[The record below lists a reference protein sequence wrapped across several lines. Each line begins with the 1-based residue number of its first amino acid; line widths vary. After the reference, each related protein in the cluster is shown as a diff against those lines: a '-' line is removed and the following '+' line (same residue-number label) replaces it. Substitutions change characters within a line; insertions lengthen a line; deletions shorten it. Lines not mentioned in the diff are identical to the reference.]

1 MAVLDFRTRLDDGVR
16 VQRQGEN
23 LRLFSRRRRL
33 RSPRHGALLRKCGR
47 RTGADARTLSQ
58 RPLPRRLGQSMARTD
73 SGGSSRGDAQPQPRH
88 HRRLAHRQTPHHAG
102 EKLGR
107 PAWLKKIRGGELRD
121 RCGARG
127 SPAGPGTINFVTYIK
142 EVDISSTMT
151 EPLDFE
157 FESAYRS
164 ESAQFGEGVRP
175 PWSIGAPQPELAA
188 LIQQGKFHG
197 DDVGCG
203 EAAISLT
210 LA

>member
-1 MAVLDFRTRLDDGVR
+1 
-16 VQRQGEN
+16 
-23 LRLFSRRRRL
+23 
-33 RSPRHGALLRKCGR
+33 
-47 RTGADARTLSQ
+47 
-58 RPLPRRLGQSMARTD
+58 
-73 SGGSSRGDAQPQPRH
+73 
-88 HRRLAHRQTPHHAG
+88 
-102 EKLGR
+102 
-107 PAWLKKIRGGELRD
+107 
-121 RCGARG
+121 
-127 SPAGPGTINFVTYIK
+127 
-142 EVDISSTMT
+142 MT

-210 LA
+210 LAERGQTTVGLDLSPTAIELARREAQELGLTNVTFEVE